1 MSLRNT
7 IKSIKSRRPDAVK
20 VKTSVFGLLV
30 NTSTIHGVK
39 YIGDLHSPKTTR
51 TFWIIAFCLSILGCV
66 YYATQVYDKWYV
78 TPDIGLKVRF
88 NSSRTVPFPAVTI
101 CPQSKV
107 CKVCEFEEEMLKN
120 E

>member
-1 MSLRNT
+1 M
-7 IKSIKSRRPDAVK
+7 
-20 VKTSVFGLLV
+20 KTSVFGLLV
-30 NTSTIHGVK
+30 NTSSIHGVK

-51 TFWIIAFCLSILGCV
+51 TFWIIAFLLSILGCS

-88 NSSRTVPFPAVTI
+88 NSSRTVPFPAITI

-107 CKVCEFEEEMLKN
+107 SLEFGN
-120 E
+120 EQICVLGFFEPLNQVTS